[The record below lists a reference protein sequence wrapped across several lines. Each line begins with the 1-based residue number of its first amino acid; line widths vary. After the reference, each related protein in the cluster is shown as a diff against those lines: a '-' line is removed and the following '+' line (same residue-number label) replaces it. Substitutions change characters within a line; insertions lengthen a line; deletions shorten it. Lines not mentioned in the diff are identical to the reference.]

1 MKIAAIVLVATLAIA
16 NARCLLACTPAPGA
30 TPAGAAAVALG
41 FTLVPGFAQE
51 PMHDHSKM
59 AGMDHGMNQGMN
71 MNEAGMYLM
80 NMASGTSMNPQS
92 WQMPMLAPKAGSWN
106 LMFMGQ
112 GYLVDTQQS
121 GPRGGDKL
129 YAPNWFMGSVEH
141 AVGKGALMFQ
151 TMLSLD

>member
-1 MKIAAIVLVATLAIA
+1 MDGRSPLRIAAGLSVVLSL
-16 NARCLLACTPAPGA
+16 
-30 TPAGAAAVALG
+30 
-41 FTLVPGFAQE
+41 TLVPGFAQE

-59 AGMDHGMNQGMN
+59 AGHSMEHGMQ
-71 MNEAGMYLM
+71 MNETGMYLM
-80 NMASGTSMNPQS
+80 DMASGTSMNPQS

-112 GYLVDTQQS
+112 AYLVDTQQS

-141 AVGKGALMFQ
+141 RAGSKGSFEADL
-151 TMLSLD
+151 MLSLEPATVTDRRYPL